1 MVDAKKNSMKVKHY
15 LFITFN
21 FVFLTLP
28 ILGQINL
35 GTASNFVLFTSVGA
49 ISNVGISNFDGDVG
63 TNVGAITGFPP
74 GIVTGQIHE
83 ADPITI
89 QAATDL
95 ENAYNFITSLPCDSV
110 IGTSLGGGQTLT
122 ENVYCISAAAA
133 LNGELILDGE
143 NNPNALF
150 IIKINGQ
157 FDAFSMS
164 KVTLINSA
172 LIGNVYWQVNG
183 AVNVG
188 DSAIFK
194 GVLLGNGALS
204 FTQGAILDGNG
215 MTRQGAIS
223 TTQIDATLPSDS
235 AMPVELAY
243 FEGHNDV
250 NHNLLSWTTES
261 EMNNNYY
268 TLERTKDGC
277 TFEELTMVNGAG
289 TCISVSNYYYS
300 DYNFDDT
307 QNYYRLKQTDY
318 DGVCKIIGF
327 ISINNTLIP
336 KEVEKIINLLGQEV
350 DKDDDGLRII
360 YFTDGEFLK
369 VCGKYT
375 CTE

>member
-1 MVDAKKNSMKVKHY
+1 MKIRCHHFVTII
-15 LFITFN
+15 F
-21 FVFLTLP
+21 FVFTNLLF
-28 ILGQINL
+28 GQINL
-35 GTASNFVLFTSVGA
+35 GTASNFVIFTSVGA
-49 ISNVGISNFDGDVG
+49 VSNVGISYFDGDLG

-83 ADPITI
+83 ANPTTL
-89 QAATDL
+89 QAAADL
-95 ENAYNFITSLPCDSV
+95 ENAYNFLTSLPCDSA
-110 IGTSLGGGQTLT
+110 IGTALGGGQILT

-157 FDAFSMS
+157 FDAITMS

-188 DSAIFK
+188 DSAVFK

-204 FTQGAILDGNG
+204 FAQGSILDGNG
-215 MTRQGAIS
+215 LTRQGAIS
-223 TTQIDATLPSDS
+223 TIEMDATLPSDS
-235 AMPVELAY
+235 GMSVESTY
-243 FEGHNDV
+243 FEAEMKET
-250 NHNLLSWTTES
+250 HNLLSWSTES
-261 EMNNNYY
+261 EMNNDYF
-268 TLERTKDGC
+268 TLERTKDGI
-277 TFEELTMVNGAG
+277 TYEELTMVNGAG
-289 TCISVSNYYYS
+289 TCSYVSCYSFS
-300 DYNFDDT
+300 DYNFDNT

-318 DGVCKIIGF
+318 DGLTSVIGF
-327 ISINNTLIP
+327 ISVNNTKIP
-336 KEVEKIINLLGQEV
+336 KEVLKIMNLLGQDV

-375 CTE
+375 YIE

>member
-1 MVDAKKNSMKVKHY
+1 MLKKNSMKVKNY
-15 LFITFN
+15 LFITFI
-21 FVFLTLP
+21 FFILTNS

-49 ISNVGISNFDGDVG
+49 ISNVGISNFDGNVG

-83 ADPITI
+83 ADPTTI

-122 ENVYCISAAAA
+122 ENVYCITAAAA

-188 DSAIFK
+188 DSAVFK

-204 FTQGAILDGNG
+204 FAQGSILDGNG

-243 FEGHNDV
+243 FGGHNDG
-250 NHNLLSWTTES
+250 NYNLLSWTTES
-261 EMNNNYY
+261 EMNNNYF
-268 TLERTKDGC
+268 TLERSKDGC
-277 TFEELTMVNGAG
+277 TFEELTIANGAG
-289 TCISVSNYYYS
+289 TCTSVSNYSYS
-300 DYNFDDT
+300 DYNFDFT

-318 DGVCKIIGF
+318 DGFYKIIGF
-327 ISINNTLIP
+327 ISINNTQIS
-336 KEVEKIINLLGQEV
+336 KEVLKIINLLGQEV
-350 DKDDDGLRII
+350 DMYDLGFRII
-360 YFTDGEFLK
+360 HYTNGESIK
-369 VCGKYT
+369 VCGEYVHVK
-375 CTE
+375 